1 MAVSAATSL
10 FQDAAKILYR
20 KSEQRGEGGFLLISK
35 CAQRWRVVMFPS
47 AEKRAEYLT
56 RWAGNA
62 GCSYC
67 CMGVHYFREIVPATL
82 GWNSS
87 AERAVR

>member
-1 MAVSAATSL
+1 MAVSAATSS

-20 KSEQRGEGGFLLISK
+20 RAEQRGDGGFLLISK

-47 AEKRAEYLT
+47 VEKRAEYLT
-56 RWAGNA
+56 RWAGSV
-62 GCSYC
+62 GCSYG
-67 CMGVHYFREIVPATL
+67 CMGVHYLREVVLATL
-82 GWNSS
+82 GWNAS